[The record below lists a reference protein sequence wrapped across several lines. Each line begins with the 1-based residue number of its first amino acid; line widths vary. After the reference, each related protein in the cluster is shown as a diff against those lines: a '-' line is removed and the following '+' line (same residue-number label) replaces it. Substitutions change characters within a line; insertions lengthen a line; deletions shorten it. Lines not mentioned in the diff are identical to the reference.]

1 MVGWLV
7 VVSGSAAK
15 MGSVSEVNHTFH
27 KVGAGKSFAFNVS
40 SISGKK
46 TSMAGPFFMDKKVI
60 R

>member
-15 MGSVSEVNHTFH
+15 MGSVSEVNHTFQ
-27 KVGAGKSFAFNVS
+27 KVGAGKSFAFNAS
-40 SISGKK
+40 SLSGTKP
-46 TSMAGPFFMDKKVI
+46 SMAGPFFVDKKVI